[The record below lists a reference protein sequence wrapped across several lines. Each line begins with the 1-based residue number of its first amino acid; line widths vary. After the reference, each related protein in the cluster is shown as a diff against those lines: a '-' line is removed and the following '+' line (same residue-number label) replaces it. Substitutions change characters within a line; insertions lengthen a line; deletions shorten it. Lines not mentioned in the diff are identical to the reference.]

1 MDNDIS
7 IKFADRELVRAL
19 FFLAQA
25 LLSKLVHR
33 FSGCL
38 LALNF
43 KLLNLRHQSQ
53 RIKRHHLRAAGNY
66 LEIDH

>member
-7 IKFADRELVRAL
+7 ADRELIGAL

-25 LLSKLVHR
+25 LLVHR

-43 KLLNLRHQSQ
+43 KLLDLRHESQ
-53 RIKRHHLRAAGNY
+53 RIKRHHLRAAGHY

>member
-7 IKFADRELVRAL
+7 ADRELVRAL

-25 LLSKLVHR
+25 LLVHR

-53 RIKRHHLRAAGNY
+53 RHHLRAAGHY